1 MCFSTD
7 GENAIVIVCTYALS
21 GPRCHDYVTGKIM
34 TKLPADLKS
43 ALNTG
48 LEQIR
53 NATNVPI
60 TNLFEKG
67 GELELITQPL
77 ITITT
82 LVTIT

>member
-1 MCFSTD
+1 
-7 GENAIVIVCTYALS
+7 
-21 GPRCHDYVTGKIM
+21 M

-67 GELELITQPL
+67 GVLEVNNTAANNNNNTSNDNVKVPKAPKVPEDLGGL
-77 ITITT
+77 NNNGE
-82 LVTIT
+82 